1 MTPAASDRPPTEG
14 DPVPSFRRLLFV
26 LDALSE
32 SMPGA
37 EIAALLA
44 RRFAADLA
52 ALYVES
58 EDLARLAGHPG
69 VGFVA
74 TRPSAFAPQGT
85 PPSSESG
92 LAGIAET
99 LRAKREEGRRAV
111 EQASHARSVRA
122 SFEIHR
128 GRMVA
133 AVAERAVATDLV
145 VVGWSESLTVFDA
158 ARRDQPPA
166 SAIEDLAAR
175 VPGSILFLCE
185 GRSPRDGIDAG
196 PVTVFF
202 DGGAAAGRA
211 VETAA
216 AIAESDGGALTV
228 VLATPRPAEAA
239 RWQEEIAR
247 HLAATGL
254 RIAFLHL
261 PEGGMD
267 ALGAA
272 LAALGTRLAVIPA
285 PLPSDAGPITR
296 RLGRRGCS
304 LLLVR

>member
-74 TRPSAFAPQGT
+74 TRPSAGAPQGA
-85 PPSSESG
+85 PPGSGSG

-111 EQASHARSVRA
+111 EQASRARAVRS

-133 AVAERAVATDLV
+133 AIAERAAATDLV
-145 VVGWSESLTVFDA
+145 VVGWTESLTVFDTA
-158 ARRDQPPA
+158 QPI
-166 SAIEDLAAR
+166 SAIEALAAR

-196 PVTVFF
+196 PVAVFF
-202 DGGAAAGRA
+202 DGGAAAVRA

-216 AIAESDGGALTV
+216 AIAGSDGGALTV
-228 VLATPRPAEAA
+228 VLTTPRPAEAA

-247 HLAATGL
+247 YLAATGL
-254 RIAFLHL
+254 RIVFLHL
-261 PEGGMD
+261 TEGGMD

-272 LAALGTRLAVIPA
+272 LAALGTRMAVIPA
-285 PLPSDAGPITR
+285 PLPSDASSITR

>member
-1 MTPAASDRPPTEG
+1 MTPAAPDRPPTEG
-14 DPVPSFRRLLFV
+14 EQAPAFRRLLFV

-32 SMPGA
+32 SMAGA

-74 TRPSAFAPQGT
+74 TRPPAIAPNGA
-85 PPSSESG
+85 PPSSESD

-111 EQASHARSVRA
+111 EQASRARAVRA

-128 GRMVA
+128 GRIVA
-133 AVAERAVATDLV
+133 AVAERAAISDLV
-145 VVGWSESLTVFDA
+145 VVGWTESLAIFDA
-158 ARRDQPPA
+158 ARRDQTPTGA
-166 SAIEDLAAR
+166 MEALAER
-175 VPGSILFLCE
+175 VPGSILFVCE
-185 GRSPRDGIDAG
+185 GRSPREGIDAG
-196 PVTVFF
+196 SVAVFF
-202 DGGAAAGRA
+202 DGSAAAGRA

-216 AIAESDGGALTV
+216 MISESDGGALNV
-228 VLATPRPAEAA
+228 VLVTPRPAEAA
-239 RWQEEIAR
+239 RWQDEIAR
-247 HLAATGL
+247 RLAASDL
-254 RIAFLHL
+254 RLAFRHL

-285 PLPSDAGPITR
+285 PVPGDAGPIAR